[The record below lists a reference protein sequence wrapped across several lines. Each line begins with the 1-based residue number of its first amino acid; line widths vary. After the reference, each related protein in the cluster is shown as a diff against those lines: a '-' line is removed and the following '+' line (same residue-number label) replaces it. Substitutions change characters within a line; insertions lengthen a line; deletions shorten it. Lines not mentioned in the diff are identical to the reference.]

1 MPFLRLED
9 ALLRARRACSQMLFV
24 TY

>member
-9 ALLRARRACSQMLFV
+9 ALLWARRACSQMLFV